1 MVFVAKDG
9 LVGIRLNTLMT
20 RHLFRIIACA
30 LAISAATCG
39 RSEPE
44 QTSGTPEATTQAPA
58 PPSPPVSPPI
68 SSAAASGS
76 PLVVGLVFED
86 KNRDGAYDGGDD
98 RMPGQTVLIT
108 NLSASQIIKSM
119 MTDSTGNFRVD
130 GLKDGEYRVSVQIP
144 AGFTRTN
151 DDSLKLKIIAGQPA
165 PQVLFGI
172 SHN

>member
-1 MVFVAKDG
+1 MS
-9 LVGIRLNTLMT
+9 
-20 RHLFRIIACA
+20 RHLIRIIACA
-30 LAISAATCG
+30 LAVTAAACG

-44 QTSGTPEATTQAPA
+44 QTSGTPAATTQATA
-58 PPSPPVSPPI
+58 PPSSPLSPPI

-76 PLVVGLVFED
+76 PVVVGLVFED
-86 KNRDGAYDGGDD
+86 KNRNGAYDGGDD

-108 NLSASQIIKSM
+108 NLPATQIIKSM

-130 GLKDGEYRVSVQIP
+130 GLKDGEYRISVQIP

-151 DDSLKLKIIAGQPA
+151 DDSFNVKIAASQPA

-172 SHN
+172 RRN

>member
-1 MVFVAKDG
+1 M
-9 LVGIRLNTLMT
+9 N

-30 LAISAATCG
+30 LAATAAACG

-58 PPSPPVSPPI
+58 PPSAPLGPPI

-86 KNRDGAYDGGDD
+86 KNRNGAYDAGDD
-98 RMPGQTVLIT
+98 RMAGETVLIT
-108 NLSASQIIKSM
+108 NLTATQIIRSM
-119 MTDSTGNFRVD
+119 KTDSTGNFRVD

-151 DDSLKLKIIAGQPA
+151 DDSFNLKIAASQPA

-172 SHN
+172 SRN